1 MSKELTNLG
10 ITMSDGFIT
19 SVDLVEIINYFR
31 AFERESGLT
40 GRLQN
45 PLQHKDLLTKIRKE
59 IEVLKNAGLE
69 HEREFTPGSYTDKQ
83 NQKRPCYLLNKDG
96 MLMMLNSESTLVR
109 YKTVEYI
116 NKLEE
121 QLKQLQTPSYMIDD
135 KIARAERWIIEE
147 KQRQALCEKVQELK
161 PKAEYYDDVLASDGL
176 LTPTQIAKEFG
187 MTGRKLNELLNE
199 LGVQYKQGKIWV
211 LYAKYA
217 DKGYTKY
224 VTHLVQRAGS
234 VTYTS
239 VTCSK
244 WTQKGRKFLHDI
256 LAENGIYPIC

>member
-10 ITMSDGFIT
+10 ITLNENGFIN

-31 AFERESGLT
+31 AIERESGLT

-59 IEVLKNAGLE
+59 IKTLESLGLD
-69 HEREFTPGSYTDKQ
+69 EREFTLISYKDKQ
-83 NQKRPCYLLNKDG
+83 NREKPCYLLNKDG
-96 MLMMLNSESTLVR
+96 MLMVLNGESTLVR

-135 KIARAERWIIEE
+135 KVARAERWIIEE
-147 KQRQALCEKVQELK
+147 KQRQALCEKVQELQ
-161 PKAEYYDDVLASDGL
+161 PKADYYDDVLVSDEL
-176 LTPTQIAKEFG
+176 LTISQIAKEFG
-187 MTGRKLNELLNE
+187 MTGRKLNELLNK

-217 DKGYTKY
+217 DEGYTKY
-224 VTHLVQRAGS
+224 VTHLVSGTGAI
-234 VTYTS
+234 TYT
-239 VTCSK
+239 K
-244 WTQKGRKFLHDI
+244 WNQKGRKFIYKI
-256 LAENGIYPIC
+256 LEENGVYPVC

>member
-10 ITMSDGFIT
+10 ITLNKDGFIT

-31 AFERESGLT
+31 NVERESGLT

-45 PLQHKDLLTKIRKE
+45 PLQHKSLLTKIRKE

-69 HEREFTPGSYTDKQ
+69 HEREFMPGSYTDKQ
-83 NQKRPCYLLNKDG
+83 NQKRPCYLLNRDG
-96 MLMMLNSESTLVR
+96 MLIVLNGESTLVR

-135 KIARAERWIIEE
+135 KVARAERWIAEE
-147 KQRQALCEKVQELK
+147 KQRRELKEKVEELQ
-161 PKAEYYDDVLASDGL
+161 PKADYYNDVLVSDEL
-176 LTPTQIAKEFG
+176 LTSTQIAKEFG
-187 MTGRKLNELLNE
+187 MSGRELNQLLNK

-211 LYAKYA
+211 LYAKY
-217 DKGYTKY
+217 DDEGYTKY
-224 VTHLVQRAGS
+224 VTHLVSGTGS
-234 VTYTS
+234 VTY
-239 VTCSK
+239 SK
-244 WTQKGRKFLHDI
+244 WTQKGRKFIHEI
-256 LAENGIYPIC
+256 LKKNNIHTIY

>member
-135 KIARAERWIIEE
+135 KIARAEKWIIEE
-147 KQRQALCEKVQELK
+147 KQRQALCEKVEKLQ
-161 PKAEYYDDVLASDGL
+161 PKADYYDNVLVGNDEL
-176 LTPTQIAKEFG
+176 LTISQIAKEFG
-187 MTGRKLNELLNE
+187 MTGRKLNELLNK
-199 LGVQYKQGKIWV
+199 LGVQYKQGRIWV
-211 LYAKYA
+211 LYAKY
-217 DKGYTKY
+217 DDEGYTKY
-224 VTHLVQRAGS
+224 VTHLVSGTGS
-234 VTYTS
+234 VTYT
-239 VTCSK
+239 K
-244 WTQKGRKFLHDI
+244 WTQKGRKFIYDI
-256 LAENGIYPIC
+256 LAENNIHPIY